1 MQPDILVNR
10 LQMKVEPA
18 DSSYM
23 PSLVVV
29 SGGDSVHS
37 LKELRMINV
46 GATFTTVTLLEDVTE
61 VCHFFSCIKLTA
73 FKYCNFNVFFF
84 FLIIHSRII

>member
-61 VCHFFSCIKLTA
+61 VCHFFFLYQINCI
-73 FKYCNFNVFFF
+73 
-84 FLIIHSRII
+84 